1 MSDLLKKIKTNS
13 LVTAAVYTILGLAL
27 LVWPGLSASIFC
39 TALGLVL
46 LLCGL
51 VDIVTFLLH
60 RDGSLYG
67 SVHLIVGII
76 LAVVGVYVMTRPS
89 LVTVV
94 IPRIVGILICIHGI
108 SDVGDAISLHRSG
121 YGRWSTAL
129 LLGLLTVVLGGVL
142 IANPFGAFATV
153 VRVIG
158 GFLLYDGVSDLW
170 IASRVSKVARQV
182 KSDAEAQ
189 ASAIDV
195 DYTEETEQ

>member
-13 LVTAAVYTILGLAL
+13 LVTAAVYTVLGLVL